1 MRVSPTYVM
10 VKPVYNFASHQLG
23 EYRPAKVE
31 YHSFQIP
38 VSYSNISTNIT
49 HNFLICKW
57 PQYHPAHQSIGK
69 PVEVLRPNFF
79 EMSPDNTIIPL
90 EHISMQ
96 VISATGSI
104 NDESVLFVV
113 PLC

>member
-1 MRVSPTYVM
+1 MNIDLLKWNILLDT
-10 VKPVYNFASHQLG
+10 L
-23 EYRPAKVE
+23 
-31 YHSFQIP
+31 QIP
-38 VSYSNISTNIT
+38 VSYSESATTIT

-90 EHISMQ
+90 ENISMQ
-96 VISATGSI
+96 VISVSGSI

-113 PLC
+113 PLCYIVIIFVILFLPFL